1 MITRPEVSVIIPTR
15 DALQRLPA
23 AIASIGPHPNLE
35 ILVVDDGSTDG
46 TLAWLGELAVADHR
60 VRFMH
65 GSKTGPSRARN
76 LAIGAARSPLVAFLD
91 ADDRW
96 LPGKL
101 DAQLALHRAHPEIGF
116 SFTDYRHI
124 NTRNQNRGS
133 CFAGW
138 PRFAARFGT
147 AIDSFVLDRA
157 VATLYAENV
166 VATSTVMAR
175 TDLLQ
180 QAGGFN
186 TGLAS
191 AEDWDMWLTLAG
203 RAPVGVVPH
212 ILAEYAM
219 YHPGNVTGRRDL
231 RVMAMRVIA
240 ERHRARALSEDP
252 AADTGFKAC
261 IFAAQA
267 EIAEANGHRLRSV
280 ALRIRALAY
289 QPTRRGAYDLMG
301 AIYQPNCR
309 SPYGVG

>member
-1 MITRPEVSVIIPTR
+1 MTTRPEVSVIIPTR
-15 DALQRLPA
+15 DALDRLPA
-23 AIASIGPHPNLE
+23 AVASIGPNPNLE
-35 ILVVDDGSTDG
+35 ILIVDDGSTDG

-76 LAIGAARSPLVAFLD
+76 LAIGAARAPLVAFLD

-101 DAQLALHRAHPEIGF
+101 DAQLALHRAHPEIGL

-124 NTRNQNRGS
+124 NARSHDRGG
-133 CFAGW
+133 CFAHW
-138 PRFAARFGT
+138 PRFAARLGT
-147 AIDSFVLDRA
+147 ATEPFILARP
-157 VATLYAENV
+157 VATLYAEHV
-166 VATSTVMAR
+166 VGTSTVMAR

-203 RAPVGVVPH
+203 YAPVGVVPN
-212 ILAEYAM
+212 ILADNLV
-219 YHPGNVTGRRDL
+219 HRPGNVTGRMDL
-231 RVMAMRVIA
+231 RVMAMRIIA
-240 ERHRARALSEDP
+240 ERHRAGALAEDP
-252 AADTGFKAC
+252 NADTGFKAR
-261 IFAAQA
+261 IFAARA
-267 EIAEANGHRLRSV
+267 EIAAANGHCLRSL

-301 AIYQPNCR
+301 AIYQPSLR
-309 SPYGVG
+309 SA